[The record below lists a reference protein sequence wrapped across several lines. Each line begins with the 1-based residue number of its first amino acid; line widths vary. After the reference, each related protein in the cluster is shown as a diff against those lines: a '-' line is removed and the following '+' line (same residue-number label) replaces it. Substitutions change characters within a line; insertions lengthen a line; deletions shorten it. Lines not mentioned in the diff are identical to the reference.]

1 MKISPSTAKGV
12 MMAPPSKSMAHRHL
26 ICAAL
31 AGGKSVINNID
42 LSEDIKATLGCI
54 KQLGASAEIV
64 AGEGANQIVVQG
76 AGKKAFDGAEKLFNC
91 NESGSTLRFF
101 IPLAMLS
108 GAHAKFIGSEV
119 LMTRPLSVYET
130 ICQQQNIKL
139 VHVEGGI
146 EVEGKLSSGVFE
158 VPGNI
163 SSQFITGL
171 LFTLPLLE
179 GDSKIILTESVESKP
194 YIDMTLQVQKEFGIK
209 ADWENENTLVVPGGQ
224 TYLAHDGAVE
234 GDYSNAAFFEA
245 LNYIGGSVEVQGLRK
260 DSLQGDK
267 VYLELF
273 KELAAGN
280 AKIDISDC
288 PDLGPIL
295 LTMAAALNGG
305 EFTGTKRLAIKE
317 SNRGAVMC
325 QELAKFGI
333 KSLQEENRIV
343 IYPGKPVKPVETVLG
358 HNDHRIVMSMATLL
372 TVTGGQIEGVEA
384 VRKSLPDYFERVRR
398 LGIKAE

>member
-54 KQLGASAEIV
+54 KQLGASAEVV

-76 AGKKAFDGAEKLFNC
+76 AGKKAFDGAEKLFDC